1 MNLKSQYFSKNLRTL
16 RMVANLTQ
24 QELGEKLNYSG
35 KAVSKWESGSV
46 IPPVEV
52 IFKIADLFQTD
63 INSLFYSTE
72 TPIYFLGVD
81 GGGTSTEFV
90 LVDKNDAVLSR
101 CVLGPCNILN
111 MNDDEVNNVLASG
124 IKATCSNIPF
134 SQVAAFFGIAGA
146 ASLSVENR
154 LVPLLNHFGFAKYSY
169 GADAKNIISAGL
181 YGRDGI
187 ITILGTGSVV
197 FCSVGNTVKR
207 YGGYGHLLGDY
218 CSGYEFGRAAL
229 NAILSETDGTGSA
242 TMLTELYQKNNNKT
256 SIFDML
262 PTFYQQSKSYIA
274 SFSPLVFEAYQKGD
288 EVAKAIVV
296 DNVSKLSEQITA
308 ALQNFDA
315 QAVVPLVISG
325 GLTSCADI
333 LIPLIREHIT
343 HKNVV
348 IETLSDRPVMG
359 AVRLAKLLGGETND

>member
-1 MNLKSQYFSKNLRTL
+1 MNLKSQYFAKNLRTL
-16 RMVANLTQ
+16 RTVANLTQ

-72 TPIYFLGVD
+72 TPTYFLGVD

-90 LVDKNDAVLSR
+90 LVDENDTVLSR
-101 CVLGPCNILN
+101 CVLGPCNVLN
-111 MNDDEVNNVLASG
+111 MSDDEVNNVLTSG
-124 IKATCSNIPF
+124 IKATCSNIPL
-134 SQVAAFFGIAGA
+134 SRVAAFFGMAGA

-154 LVPLLNHFGFAKYSY
+154 LVPLLNHFGFAGYSY

-181 YGRDGI
+181 YGRNGI

-197 FCSVGNTVKR
+197 FSSVGNTVKR

-229 NAILSETDGTGSA
+229 NAILAQTDGSGCA
-242 TMLTELYQKNNNKT
+242 TILTELYHNTNKT
-256 SIFDML
+256 SVFDML
-262 PTFYQQSKSYIA
+262 PTFYQQDKSFIA
-274 SFSPLVFEAYQKGD
+274 SFASLVFEAYQKGD
-288 EVAKAIVV
+288 DVAKAIVV
-296 DNVSKLSEQITA
+296 DNVSKLCKQITA
-308 ALQNFDA
+308 ALRECNSQENI
-315 QAVVPLVISG
+315 PLVISG
-325 GLTSCADI
+325 GLTTYADI
-333 LIPLIREHIT
+333 LTPLFQEHIACD
-343 HKNVV
+343 NVQ
-348 IETLSDRPVMG
+348 IEILSDRPVMG